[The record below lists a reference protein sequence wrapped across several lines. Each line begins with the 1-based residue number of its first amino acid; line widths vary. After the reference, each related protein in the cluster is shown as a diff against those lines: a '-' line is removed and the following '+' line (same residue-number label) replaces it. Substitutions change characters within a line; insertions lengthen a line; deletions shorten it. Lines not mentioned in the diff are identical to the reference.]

1 MGSPLRRAI
10 QTASIA
16 FSPTICR
23 QEVRYLLVPLGQEIS
38 DLQCDIGHG
47 RAELE
52 SQLPAL
58 LEGQEIDFDVSKID
72 FSLVEDGWNSK
83 VAPLSWLMIIRKRGR
98 RFYIEKFC

>member
-16 FSPTICR
+16 FGPTICR

-38 DLQCDIGHG
+38 DLQCDVGHG

-52 SQLPAL
+52 SQLSAL
-58 LEGQEIDFDVSKID
+58 LEGQEIDFDVSSID

-83 VAPLSWLMIIRKRGR
+83 VAPLSRLMIFRKRGC
-98 RFYIEKFC
+98 RFYMKKIC